1 MTASRDTDGPVL
13 LDGRAFAERRGPD
26 QAARAAR
33 VRAVRGRAPGV
44 HIVGFGVGGVMPTS
58 IARKLR
64 ACEAAGVIP
73 SADVLD
79 ASATTAGILAAMR
92 RTPADADGLFL
103 EFPFP
108 NGVDED
114 AVVAALPVELD
125 VDIMSAAR
133 TAAFFT
139 GEGPPPVTVS
149 AGLGLL
155 DDGGVSISGLQG
167 AVVAEP
173 TPFARMFAEA
183 LSRRGADMRLVAPA
197 AARAARDAGVVV
209 VCAARP
215 GLLRSEDLSPGA
227 VVIDAG
233 YFNPG
238 GRGDVDTR
246 GGIGHLGALAPV
258 PGGIGPATIT
268 MLVERVIEFAEAR

>member
-1 MTASRDTDGPVL
+1 MRADEGPVL
-13 LDGRAFAERRGPD
+13 LDGRAFAARRAPD
-26 QAARAAR
+26 HAARAAR
-33 VRAVRGRAPGV
+33 VLGARGRAPAI
-44 HIVGFGVGGVMPTS
+44 HIVGFAAEGAMPTS

-64 ACEAAGVIP
+64 VCDAAGVAA

-79 ASATTAGILAAMR
+79 ARATTGDILAAMR
-92 RTPADADGLFL
+92 GTPAGADGLFL

-108 NGVDED
+108 DGVDEG
-114 AVVAALPVELD
+114 AVVAALPAELD
-125 VDIMSAAR
+125 VDIMSAER
-133 TAAFFT
+133 TAAFRA
-139 GEGPPPVTVS
+139 GDGPPPVTVS

-155 DDGGVSISGLQG
+155 DDAGIAIEGLRGV
-167 AVVAEP
+167 VVADP
-173 TPFARMFAEA
+173 SPFAEMFAA
-183 LSRRGADMRLVAPA
+183 AMARRGADVHRIAPA
-197 AARAARDAGVVV
+197 DAARAGDAALVV

-215 GLLRSEDLSPGA
+215 GLLRSEELAPGA
-227 VVIDAG
+227 IVIDAG

-246 GGIGHLGALAPV
+246 GGIAHLGALAPV